1 MPEAVSFVTQKR
13 KKTFVRE
20 FELAMGGGGEGGG
33 MQNGICDSCDR
44 LISQYNRKNS
54 SL

>member
-20 FELAMGGGGEGGG
+20 FELAMGGGGGRGAG
-33 MQNGICDSCDR
+33 CKTVFVIVVIG
-44 LISQYNRKNS
+44 
-54 SL
+54 

>member
-20 FELAMGGGGEGGG
+20 FELAMGGGEGAGCKTVFVIVVIG
-33 MQNGICDSCDR
+33 
-44 LISQYNRKNS
+44 
-54 SL
+54 

>member
-13 KKTFVRE
+13 KKTNFCVRIWISN
-20 FELAMGGGGEGGG
+20 GGGEGGG

>member
-20 FELAMGGGGEGGG
+20 FELAMGGGGRGAGCKTVFVIVVIG
-33 MQNGICDSCDR
+33 
-44 LISQYNRKNS
+44 
-54 SL
+54 